1 MPTLKV
7 DEIEA
12 TDGHFNIVLKVIKV
26 KKEFTL
32 GDNKRK
38 IEFEG
43 GDETGQAIVVVDS
56 LRMIKAEAVIKIN
69 NAKVYSFHG
78 VKQIQQNLK
87 NSFLEELDRD
97 LRVSDNYNFSITK
110 SRR

>member
-1 MPTLKV
+1 MPTIKV

-12 TDGHFNIVLKVIKV
+12 TDSHFNIILKVIKV

-32 GDNKRK
+32 GDKRK

-87 NSFLEELDRD
+87 YSHLEEVDRD
-97 LRVSDNYNFSITK
+97 LKVSDNYYFSITK

>member
-1 MPTLKV
+1 LPTIKV

-12 TDGHFNIVLKVIKV
+12 TDSYFNIVLKVIKV

-32 GDNKRK
+32 SDKRK

-43 GDETGQAIVVVDS
+43 GDETGKAIVVVDS
-56 LRMIKAEAVIKIN
+56 LSMITAGAVIKIN

-78 VKQIQQNLK
+78 IKQIQQNLK
-87 NSFLEELDRD
+87 NSYLEEEDRD
-97 LRVSDNYNFSITK
+97 LRVSDTYNFSITR

>member
-1 MPTLKV
+1 MPTIKL
-7 DEIEA
+7 DEIQA
-12 TDGHFNIVLKVIKV
+12 TDSHFNIVLKVIKV

-32 GDNKRK
+32 GDQRK

-56 LRMIKAEAVIKIN
+56 LRMIKAGAVIKIN

-78 VKQIQQNLK
+78 VKQIQQNFK
-87 NSFLEELDRD
+87 NSFLEEVDRD
-97 LRVSDNYNFSITK
+97 LKVSDVYNFSITK